1 MRRSWI
7 QNMSQRTQED
17 LLMDSIRAR
26 GGNRVVWR
34 LKGQDS
40 MEWPESKAGKI
51 KRGEG
56 LGKDP

>member
-1 MRRSWI
+1 
-7 QNMSQRTQED
+7 MSQRTQED
-17 LLMDSIRAR
+17 LLTDSIRAR